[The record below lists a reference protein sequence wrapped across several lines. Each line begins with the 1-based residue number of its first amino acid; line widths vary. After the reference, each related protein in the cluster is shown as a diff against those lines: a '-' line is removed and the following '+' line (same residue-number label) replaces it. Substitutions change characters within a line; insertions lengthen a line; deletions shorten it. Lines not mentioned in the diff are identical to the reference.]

1 MLTCAVAAAVGA
13 SAAGC
18 GSNAGPGAARSGA
31 AGSGHATAGSPAVSA
46 PSAASSSAASSGG
59 PAAPAPAASGA
70 ACVTR
75 VYGQLTEAQRVGQL
89 FLVGVSADIAGPAT
103 TAALREFHFGS
114 LLLVPTS
121 EGVAALAGATGHMQS
136 LATPSVTGGVRFF
149 IAANQEG
156 GQIQQLTGPGFSVM
170 PSALTQGTWGVSTL
184 RGAAAGWG
192 KQLRVAGVNFNLAPV
207 MDVVPPGGASTNAP
221 IGELDRE
228 FGSDPASNGA
238 HGAAFIAGM
247 AAAGVATAAKHFPG
261 LGRVTGNTDFTSNV
275 VDSVTTA
282 HDPYLGSFRAAIVA
296 GVPFVMVALATYT
309 RIDAARLAVFSPIVM
324 RLLRSGLGFGGV
336 IMSDDLGDAAAVG
349 SVPAGQRAISFL
361 NAGGDMITSQSLPP
375 AEAMAKSV
383 LALAATDAAF
393 RAEVGDAVL
402 RILRAKQAYGLLPC

>member
-1 MLTCAVAAAVGA
+1 MLTAVVAVAVL
-13 SAAGC
+13 AAGC
-18 GSNAGPGAARSGA
+18 GSNAGSGA
-31 AGSGHATAGSPAVSA
+31 AGSAARPGAAGSGAATAGGSAAPASPAMV
-46 PSAASSSAASSGG
+46 SSGG
-59 PAAPAPAASGA
+59 QTASVQA

-89 FLVGVSADIAGPAT
+89 FLVGVPDDMAGPAT
-103 TAALREFHFGS
+103 MAALREFHFGS
-114 LLLVPTS
+114 LLLAQTA
-121 EGVAALAGATGHMQS
+121 EGVAALARATGRIQS
-136 LATPSVTGGVRFF
+136 LAAPSAAGGARLF

-170 PSALTQGTWGVSTL
+170 PAALTQGTWGVSAL
-184 RGAAAGWG
+184 RGAATGWG
-192 KQLRVAGVNFNLAPV
+192 KELRAAGVNFDLAPV
-207 MDVVPPGGASTNAP
+207 MDVVPAGGASTNAP
-221 IGELDRE
+221 IGQLDRE
-228 FGSDPASNGA
+228 FGSVPASDGE

-282 HDPYLGSFRAAIVA
+282 NDPYLGSFRAAIGA

-309 RIDAARLAVFSPIVM
+309 RIDPSRLAVFSPAVM
-324 RLLRSGLGFGGV
+324 RMLRSGLGFGGV
-336 IMSDDLGDAAAVG
+336 IISDDLGDAAAVA

-375 AEAMAKSV
+375 AEAMAKAV
-383 LALAATDAAF
+383 LALTATDAAF
-393 RAEVGDAVL
+393 RAEVGQAVL